1 MHKNE
6 LWSSLFEL
14 NKEELRKR
22 LEEHG
27 VTRTKSLTKYKMIV
41 KLYGILLESEV

>member
-1 MHKNE
+1 MTKNE

-27 VTRTKSLTKYKMIV
+27 VIKTKSLTKYKMIV
-41 KLYGILLESEV
+41 KLYVILLESEV